1 MYFFNLE
8 ILGNGGG
15 DMKNKLIKLIEKE
28 GFILFLFV
36 CVCVVAGGTLFIS
49 MKNMNVNKNISSK
62 IDNDDL
68 IILDDEVAKKSS
80 IYDENLH
87 EANVTDAEI
96 IAANAVD
103 NEEDI
108 TKANSDEQDIAEIN
122 SDEEDSG
129 EISSDEQ
136 DIAEENTDKLEFE
149 EEDEEEKY
157 MEDSDL
163 VQEAKNIF
171 LPIDGPIITEYT
183 SDSLIY
189 SETLD
194 SWVGHGA
201 IDIEASEGT
210 IVKAAADG
218 VVKEVYEDELW
229 GIVIVIDH
237 GNDLQTKYSGLGTKE
252 MVKVGLNVKKGDHI
266 SKVGNT
272 AKIEMLM
279 KPHLH
284 FEVIKNGKLVDPR
297 SINN

>member
-15 DMKNKLIKLIEKE
+15 DMKNKLMKLIEKE

-49 MKNMNVNKNISSK
+49 MKNMNISNNISNNMG
-62 IDNDDL
+62 NDDF
-68 IILDDEVAKKSS
+68 IILDEDITRESN

-87 EANVTDAEI
+87 IANISDAEI
-96 IAANAVD
+96 MTANAD
-103 NEEDI
+103 DDLEEVVEA
-108 TKANSDEQDIAEIN
+108 TL
-122 SDEEDSG
+122 DEEDYA
-129 EISSDEQ
+129 EIETED
-136 DIAEENTDKLEFE
+136 LEFE
-149 EEDEEEKY
+149 EDEQEEDL
-157 MEDSDL
+157 EDSDL
-163 VQEAKNIF
+163 VEEVKTIF
-171 LPIDGPIITEYT
+171 LPVDGPIITEYT
-183 SDSLIY
+183 SNSLIY
-189 SETLD
+189 SETLE

-237 GNDLQTKYSGLGTKE
+237 GGELQTRYSGLGTKE

-284 FEVIKNGKLVDPR
+284 FEVIKNGKLVEPR

>member
-15 DMKNKLIKLIEKE
+15 DMKNKLLKLIEKE

-49 MKNMNVNKNISSK
+49 MKNMKESNKISNNISNNVGNEDFII
-62 IDNDDL
+62 IDEDT
-68 IILDDEVAKKSS
+68 AKEDS
-80 IYDENLH
+80 IYDEKLH
-87 EANVTDAEI
+87 MIKEANAKI
-96 IAANAVD
+96 IATNTD
-103 NEEDI
+103 DDLEEIVEVI
-108 TKANSDEQDIAEIN
+108 T
-122 SDEEDSG
+122 DEEDYA
-129 EISSDEQ
+129 EIET
-136 DIAEENTDKLEFE
+136 EELEFE
-149 EEDEEEKY
+149 EDEQEEDV
-157 MEDSDL
+157 EDSDL
-163 VQEAKNIF
+163 VQEVKTIF
-171 LPIDGPIITEYT
+171 LPVDGPIITEYT
-183 SDSLIY
+183 SNSLIY
-189 SETLD
+189 SETLE

-237 GNDLQTKYSGLGTKE
+237 GGELQTRYSGLGTKE

-284 FEVIKNGKLVDPR
+284 FEVIKNGKLVEPR

>member
-1 MYFFNLE
+1 
-8 ILGNGGG
+8 
-15 DMKNKLIKLIEKE
+15 MKNKLLKLIEKE

-49 MKNMNVNKNISSK
+49 MKNMKESNKISNNISNNVGNEDFII
-62 IDNDDL
+62 IDEDT
-68 IILDDEVAKKSS
+68 AKEDS
-80 IYDENLH
+80 IYDEKLH
-87 EANVTDAEI
+87 MIKEANAKI
-96 IAANAVD
+96 IATNTD
-103 NEEDI
+103 DDLEEIVEVI
-108 TKANSDEQDIAEIN
+108 T
-122 SDEEDSG
+122 DEEDYA
-129 EISSDEQ
+129 EIET
-136 DIAEENTDKLEFE
+136 EELEFE
-149 EEDEEEKY
+149 EDEQEEDV
-157 MEDSDL
+157 EDSDL
-163 VQEAKNIF
+163 VQEVKTIF
-171 LPIDGPIITEYT
+171 LPVDGPIITEYT
-183 SDSLIY
+183 SNSLIY
-189 SETLD
+189 SETLE

-237 GNDLQTKYSGLGTKE
+237 GGELQTRYSCLGTKE

-284 FEVIKNGKLVDPR
+284 FEVIKNGKLVEPR

>member
-1 MYFFNLE
+1 
-8 ILGNGGG
+8 
-15 DMKNKLIKLIEKE
+15 MKNKLIKLIEKE

-49 MKNMNVNKNISSK
+49 MRNMNISKNASHK
-62 IDNDDL
+62 IGNDDL
-68 IILDDEVAKKSS
+68 IILDEELTKEPN

-87 EANVTDAEI
+87 MTNVTDADAIDAEI
-96 IAANAVD
+96 IAASAAD
-103 NEEDI
+103 NEED
-108 TKANSDEQDIAEIN
+108 TVEANSDEEGIAEIN
-122 SDEEDSG
+122 LDEED
-129 EISSDEQ
+129 
-136 DIAEENTDKLEFE
+136 IAETNTENLEFE
-149 EEDEEEKY
+149 EEDEQEEYK
-157 MEDSDL
+157 EDSDL
-163 VQEAKNIF
+163 VQEVKTIV
-171 LPIDGPIITEYT
+171 LPIDGSIITEYT
-183 SDSLIY
+183 SNSLIY

-201 IDIEASEGT
+201 VDIEASENT

>member
-1 MYFFNLE
+1 
-8 ILGNGGG
+8 
-15 DMKNKLIKLIEKE
+15 MKNKLIKLIEKE

-49 MKNMNVNKNISSK
+49 MRNMNISKNASHK
-62 IDNDDL
+62 MGNDDL
-68 IILDDEVAKKSS
+68 IILDEELTKEPN

-87 EANVTDAEI
+87 MTNVTDADAIDAEI
-96 IAANAVD
+96 IAASAAD
-103 NEEDI
+103 NEED
-108 TKANSDEQDIAEIN
+108 TVEVNSDEEDTVEVNSDEEDIAEIN
-122 SDEEDSG
+122 LDEED
-129 EISSDEQ
+129 
-136 DIAEENTDKLEFE
+136 IAETNTENLEFE
-149 EEDEEEKY
+149 EEDEQEEYK
-157 MEDSDL
+157 EDSDL
-163 VQEAKNIF
+163 VQEVKTIV

-183 SDSLIY
+183 SNSLIY

-201 IDIEASEGT
+201 VDIEASENT

>member
-49 MKNMNVNKNISSK
+49 MRNMNISKNASHK
-62 IDNDDL
+62 IGNDDL
-68 IILDDEVAKKSS
+68 IILDEELTKEPN

-87 EANVTDAEI
+87 MTNVTDADAIDAEI
-96 IAANAVD
+96 IAASAAD
-103 NEEDI
+103 NEED
-108 TKANSDEQDIAEIN
+108 TVEANSDEEGIAEIN
-122 SDEEDSG
+122 LDEED
-129 EISSDEQ
+129 
-136 DIAEENTDKLEFE
+136 IAETNTENLEFE
-149 EEDEEEKY
+149 EEDEQEEYK
-157 MEDSDL
+157 EDSDL
-163 VQEAKNIF
+163 VQEVKTIV
-171 LPIDGPIITEYT
+171 LPIDGSIITEYT
-183 SDSLIY
+183 SNSLIY

-201 IDIEASEGT
+201 VDIEASENT